1 MLAIHQIE
9 HPFQKLDTVR
19 ELFTEYVEELDEDLN
34 FQKFEDEIK
43 DPLDKYGPPDGC
55 LLVAYWYNE
64 PAGCIALQ
72 RLPGDQLCEMKRLY
86 VKPVYREH
94 GIGDDLIKKL
104 LEVAKE
110 HGFKSMVLD
119 TLERLKE
126 AIRLYEYNGFVNTS
140 AYYENPLTEV
150 VYMEREL

>member
-9 HPFQKLDTVR
+9 HPFQKLDIVR

-110 HGFKSMVLD
+110 NGYTYVFPREALLVMPPGDDLASLVRKKLNIKATAVPK
-119 TLERLKE
+119 TLPAK
-126 AIRLYEYNGFVNTS
+126 
-140 AYYENPLTEV
+140 
-150 VYMEREL
+150 

>member
-1 MLAIHQIE
+1 MLTIHQIE
-9 HPFQKLDTVR
+9 RPFQKLDTVR
-19 ELFTEYVEELDEDLN
+19 ALFKEYADELGEDLN

-43 DPLDKYGPPDGC
+43 DPLDKYGPPEGS
-55 LLVAYWYNE
+55 LFVAYWYNE

-72 RLPGDQLCEMKRLY
+72 SLPGDHLCEMKRLY

-104 LEVAKE
+104 LKVAKE
-110 HGFKSMVLD
+110 KGYKKMVLD
-119 TLERLKE
+119 TLERLKD
-126 AIRLYEYNGFVNTS
+126 AIRLYEHNGFVNTS
-140 AYYENPLTEV
+140 AYYENPLPEV